1 MKLLFFALF
10 AALAAGLHAEEALL
24 TATQSTNIETHISSK
39 TAVFQHTERQVI
51 YRGDVV
57 VEDPRVHI
65 TCDTLTARLPATGKR
80 VDSIIAESNV
90 VMLVPD
96 KGTTNRATADKAVY
110 TFSINAGVTNEV
122 LELTGSPAIE
132 RPDGTLTGTKIT
144 WDRLKDT
151 VTADN
156 QHMTFRGT
164 NVPAGLISTNATPEP
179 KATTP

>member
-1 MKLLFFALF
+1 MKLIFFALLAVF
-10 AALAAGLHAEEALL
+10 AAGLRAEDSIIP
-24 TATQSTNIETHISSK
+24 TTQSTNIETHISSK
-39 TAVFQHTERQVI
+39 TAVFQHIERQVI

-57 VEDPRVHI
+57 VDDPRVHI
-65 TCDTLTARLPATGKR
+65 TCDVLTARLPAVAKR
-80 VDSIIAESNV
+80 VDSIVAESNV

-96 KGTTNRATADKAVY
+96 KGTTNRATADKAIY
-110 TFSINAGVTNEV
+110 TFSVNAGVTNEV

-144 WDRLKDT
+144 WDRAKDT

-164 NVPAGLISTNATPEP
+164 NAPAGLISTNATPEP